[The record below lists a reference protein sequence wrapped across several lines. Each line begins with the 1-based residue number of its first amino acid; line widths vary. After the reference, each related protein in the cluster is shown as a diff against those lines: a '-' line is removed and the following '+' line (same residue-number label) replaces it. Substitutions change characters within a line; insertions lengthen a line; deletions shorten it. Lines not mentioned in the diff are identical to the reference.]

1 MSVPF
6 VGLMMMMMLYV
17 MYYIINIYDHRF
29 YCRRITRIFKNK
41 LPYYNKVGL
50 GNLCGCT

>member
-17 MYYIINIYDHRF
+17 VYYIINIYDMGSIAGELLEFLKINYHI
-29 YCRRITRIFKNK
+29 ITK
-41 LPYYNKVGL
+41 LV
-50 GNLCGCT
+50 